1 MSQLAAAQTAE
12 LVGASEKI
20 RLIQSELTAQQERNI
35 NLVEEYQGACVYGHV
50 MLSSKSRECCP
61 SSPMFDAH

>member
-12 LVGASEKI
+12 LVGATEKI

-35 NLVEEYQGACVYGHV
+35 NLVEEYQGVC
-50 MLSSKSRECCP
+50 MD
-61 SSPMFDAH
+61 M